1 MILSERLPS
10 AQSLLIFEAAARHL
24 SFTAAA
30 RELGSTQSAVSQ
42 QVRGLEKQL
51 ELELFRRIY
60 RGVALTEEG
69 MHLYEAVQGG
79 FQQMVNCLEQL
90 QKTRLRQSINVAT
103 DFAFAAYWLLPNL
116 PEFRKQYPEID
127 VRIITSQGQYD
138 FTGQDID
145 VAIVF
150 SNQQS
155 AQITGKKLFDEVVFP
170 VCSPA
175 FLTQHGPVQSH
186 KKLAS
191 LPLLKLGADAGQ
203 GWQDWR
209 SYFKGRRSL
218 VEPSEPVLTFNN
230 YTLLLQAAIAGQ
242 GVGIGW
248 GTLVDDLLE
257 SKVLVGLRE
266 FSLHSDSGYYV
277 VEPKP
282 QELLHAKQLFIN
294 WLLAAQSQK
303 SHAEPRS

>member
-1 MILSERLPS
+1 MILSDRLPP

-51 ELELFRRIY
+51 ELQLFRRIY
-60 RGVALTEEG
+60 RGVELTEEG

-90 QKTRLRQSINVAT
+90 QKSRSRQSINVAT
-103 DFAFAAYWLLPNL
+103 DFAFAAYWLLPRL
-116 PEFRKQYPEID
+116 PEFRKQYPEVD
-127 VRIITSQGQYD
+127 VRIITSQGEYD
-138 FTGQDID
+138 FIGQDID
-145 VAIVF
+145 VAILF
-150 SNQQS
+150 SRQQPTQAPS
-155 AQITGKKLFDEVVFP
+155 QKLFDEVVFP
-170 VCSPA
+170 VCSPS
-175 FLTQHGPVQSH
+175 FLVQHGPINSH
-186 KKLAS
+186 KKLAA
-191 LPLLKLGADAGQ
+191 LPLLKLGTDAGQ

-230 YTLLLQAAIAGQ
+230 YTLLIQAAIAGQ
-242 GVGIGW
+242 GMGIGW
-248 GTLVDDLLE
+248 ATLVDDLLE
-257 SKVLVGLRE
+257 NNVLVGLRE

-282 QELLHAKQLFIN
+282 QELIQAKQRFIS
-294 WLLAAQSQK
+294 WLLAEQSPKQ
-303 SHAEPRS
+303 S

>member
-1 MILSERLPS
+1 MILSDRLPP

-51 ELELFRRIY
+51 ELQLFRRIY
-60 RGVALTEEG
+60 RGVELTEEG

-90 QKTRLRQSINVAT
+90 QKSRSRQSINVAT
-103 DFAFAAYWLLPNL
+103 DFAFAAYWLLPRL
-116 PEFRKQYPEID
+116 PEFRKQYPEVD
-127 VRIITSQGQYD
+127 VRIITSQGEYD
-138 FTGQDID
+138 FISQDID
-145 VAIVF
+145 VAILF
-150 SNQQS
+150 SRQQPTQAPS
-155 AQITGKKLFDEVVFP
+155 QKLFDEVVFP
-170 VCSPA
+170 VCSPS
-175 FLTQHGPVQSH
+175 FLVQHGPINSH
-186 KKLAS
+186 KKLAA
-191 LPLLKLGADAGQ
+191 LPLLKLGTDAGQ

-230 YTLLLQAAIAGQ
+230 YTLLIQAAIAGQ
-242 GVGIGW
+242 GMGIGW
-248 GTLVDDLLE
+248 ATLVDDLLE
-257 SKVLVGLRE
+257 NNVLVGLRE

-282 QELLHAKQLFIN
+282 QELLHAKQFFIN
-294 WLLAAQSQK
+294 WLVAAQSK
-303 SHAEPRS
+303 SQP

>member
-1 MILSERLPS
+1 MILSERLPA

-51 ELELFRRIY
+51 ELQLFRRIY
-60 RGVALTEEG
+60 RGVELTEEG

-90 QKTRLRQSINVAT
+90 QKSRSRQSINVAT
-103 DFAFAAYWLLPNL
+103 DFAFAAYWLLPRL
-116 PEFRKQYPEID
+116 PEFRKQYPEVD
-127 VRIITSQGQYD
+127 VRIITSQGEYD
-138 FTGQDID
+138 FISQDID
-145 VAIVF
+145 VAILF
-150 SNQQS
+150 SRQQPTQAPS
-155 AQITGKKLFDEVVFP
+155 QKLFDEVVFP
-170 VCSPA
+170 VCSPS
-175 FLTQHGPVQSH
+175 FLVQHGPINSH
-186 KKLAS
+186 KKLAA
-191 LPLLKLGADAGQ
+191 LPLLKLGTDAGQ

-230 YTLLLQAAIAGQ
+230 YTLLIQAAIAGQ
-242 GVGIGW
+242 GMGIGW
-248 GTLVDDLLE
+248 ATLVDDLLE
-257 SKVLVGLRE
+257 NNVLVGLRE

-282 QELLHAKQLFIN
+282 QELLHAKQFFIN
-294 WLLAAQSQK
+294 WLVAVQSK
-303 SHAEPRS
+303 SQS

>member
-1 MILSERLPS
+1 MILFDRLPP

-51 ELELFRRIY
+51 ELQLFRRIY
-60 RGVALTEEG
+60 RGVELTEEG
-69 MHLYEAVQGG
+69 MHLYEAVQSG

-90 QKTRLRQSINVAT
+90 QKSRSRQSINVAT
-103 DFAFAAYWLLPNL
+103 DFAFAAYWLLPRL
-116 PEFRKQYPEID
+116 PEFRKQYPEVD
-127 VRIITSQGQYD
+127 VRIITSQGEYD
-138 FTGQDID
+138 FISQDID
-145 VAIVF
+145 VAILF
-150 SNQQS
+150 SRQQPTQAPS
-155 AQITGKKLFDEVVFP
+155 QKLFDEMVFP
-170 VCSPA
+170 VCSPS
-175 FLTQHGPVQSH
+175 FLAQHGPINSH
-186 KKLAS
+186 KKLAA
-191 LPLLKLGADAGQ
+191 LPLLKLGTDAGQ

-230 YTLLLQAAIAGQ
+230 YTLLIQAAIAGQ
-242 GVGIGW
+242 GMGIGW
-248 GTLVDDLLE
+248 ATLVDDLLE
-257 SKVLVGLRE
+257 NNVLVGLRE

-282 QELLHAKQLFIN
+282 QELLHAKQFFIN
-294 WLLAAQSQK
+294 WLVAVQSK
-303 SHAEPRS
+303 SQP